1 MRKLHLQLSLLS
13 RDERQASASSGPA
26 AAKARGSQ
34 VELAEKF
41 EMGTN
46 LSEASSAGLS
56 ARRDPDALSIGLS
69 DPADSAIFN
78 VFYFVFN
85 KSIDLKSL

>member
-34 VELAEKF
+34 VGLAEKF

-46 LSEASSAGLS
+46 LSKASSAGLS
-56 ARRDPDALSIGLS
+56 ARRDPDALSLGLS